1 MKKRIF
7 SPGIFIESMRQLKI
21 AGLIF
26 SIVMCIEAV
35 MITVG
40 SLIDVTSGSASGN
53 ATATAVTILQIH
65 PIIVLTMIAA
75 PILMLC
81 AFNWL
86 NRRNTSDFYHSI
98 CETRECV
105 FISTAAAVI
114 AWTLIAILSS
124 TLIAVVSHQIFPHLF
139 IINYTTV
146 FTCMFTVFAGSM
158 FTAACVAVAMA
169 VTGTVFNNIII
180 SGILMFLPQSLI
192 FAVRTAVDHT
202 VPIMTGYD
210 LLGKS
215 YNVIFSLFEGTFF
228 GYNQPLY
235 SIPSGIYTLVI
246 ALLYFVLA
254 LFLFK
259 IRKSEYAGN
268 PSVGKKMQVLCRVLV
283 GTVFSIIPTFFIF
296 GLIVGNDHLSAD
308 ELFGIIV
315 LYIIMI
321 VAVCVYELISSK
333 KIRNLIGAAKSLI
346 PIAVINLAIIG
357 IMYGAYTW
365 AISFTPD
372 AGDIKSISIITSDS
386 LYYQNNANTGYFN
399 AMSKKIEIKN
409 ANAKE
414 IISTALSSCVEK
426 IKEGRDPI
434 DSDYTYIVKI
444 NTFTGTRYRA
454 VSMTA
459 EQYQSMRDIMS
470 QTDEYRKLYTE
481 LPTGNTVNISASAYY
496 YSDYNET
503 EIELTK
509 AQQNKLY
516 ELVCSDHKALGF
528 DRAYAKLRNELS
540 EDSIGNI
547 TVNVQLGTDNYIF
560 DINISNDMPQAF
572 DYLMQIICKNQADSI
587 PSLADMVEKC
597 KVDNDNYNDYEK
609 GSYEEWNMDIT
620 LFNITGFEE
629 VDVETT
635 DESSEQPYIESRLI
649 NTKKLAE
656 LIRKSAGKEIKHD
669 TPMITI
675 KVSRYVYDSIND
687 NDNNTFYMAYI
698 ALDSNKFIDLV
709 KAIGN
714 DELIKKVTDLASGAA
729 DSSNTNETT
738 GSDTAGGRA
747 AQAAA

>member
-1 MKKRIF
+1 
-7 SPGIFIESMRQLKI
+7 
-21 AGLIF
+21 
-26 SIVMCIEAV
+26 
-35 MITVG
+35 
-40 SLIDVTSGSASGN
+40 
-53 ATATAVTILQIH
+53 
-65 PIIVLTMIAA
+65 
-75 PILMLC
+75 
-81 AFNWL
+81 
-86 NRRNTSDFYHSI
+86 
-98 CETRECV
+98 
-105 FISTAAAVI
+105 
-114 AWTLIAILSS
+114 
-124 TLIAVVSHQIFPHLF
+124 
-139 IINYTTV
+139 
-146 FTCMFTVFAGSM
+146 
-158 FTAACVAVAMA
+158 
-169 VTGTVFNNIII
+169 
-180 SGILMFLPQSLI
+180 
-192 FAVRTAVDHT
+192 
-202 VPIMTGYD
+202 
-210 LLGKS
+210 
-215 YNVIFSLFEGTFF
+215 
-228 GYNQPLY
+228 
-235 SIPSGIYTLVI
+235 
-246 ALLYFVLA
+246 
-254 LFLFK
+254 
-259 IRKSEYAGN
+259 
-268 PSVGKKMQVLCRVLV
+268 MQVLCRVLV

-365 AISFTPD
+365 AISFAPD

-386 LYYQNNANTGYFN
+386 SYYQNNANNGYFN

-409 ANAKE
+409 VNAKE

-434 DSDYTYIVKI
+434 DSEYTYIVKI
-444 NTFTGTRYRA
+444 NTFTGTRYRT

-503 EIELTK
+503 KIELTK

-528 DRAYAKLRNELS
+528 DKAYAKLLNELS

-587 PSLADMVEKC
+587 PSLADMVEKY
-597 KVDNDNYNDYEK
+597 KADNDDYNDYEK

-656 LIRKSAGKEIKHD
+656 LIRKNAGKEIKHD

-675 KVSRYVYDSIND
+675 KVSRCVYDSIND
-687 NDNNTFYMAYI
+687 TGNDTFYMAYI

-714 DELIKKVTDLASGAA
+714 DELIKEVTDIASGAA
-729 DSSNTNETT
+729 DPSNTNETT